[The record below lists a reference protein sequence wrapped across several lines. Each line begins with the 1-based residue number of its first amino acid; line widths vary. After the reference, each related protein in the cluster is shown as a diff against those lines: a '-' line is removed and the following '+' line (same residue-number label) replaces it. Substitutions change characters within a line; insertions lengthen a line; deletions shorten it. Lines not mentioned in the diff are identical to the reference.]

1 MATAKKMT
9 LAAVEAQIAKLQ
21 KEAQALRAAEVG
33 GVIARIKDA
42 IAHYGITADDLG
54 LGTARAASKAARKSI
69 SKAPEAPKAAKPAAS
84 KKAAQPKKAASAAP
98 KTIGVAKYGDGQG
111 KTWTG
116 RGTRPKWFVAAL
128 AAGKTADDLL
138 LSKA

>member
-1 MATAKKMT
+1 MLCAVPNNNKLPIMATAKKRT

-21 KEAQALRAAEVG
+21 REAQALRKAEIA
-33 GVIARIKDA
+33 GVVERIRVA
-42 IAHYGITADDLG
+42 IAHYSITAEDLG
-54 LGTARAASKAARKSI
+54 LGAVRR
-69 SKAPEAPKAAKPAAS
+69 KAPSKVPGKAAKLDKPKRAAGPA
-84 KKAAQPKKAASAAP
+84 K

-138 LSKA
+138 LTKA